1 MINNVTSVSDLDVL
15 NTDYMF
21 FQVTD
26 ITYLSKHITHKY
38 IDRYKHT
45 HIPTHIHTYRHKET
59 KPRANIGKCLN

>member
-1 MINNVTSVSDLDVL
+1 MINNVTSVSDLDIL

-38 IDRYKHT
+38 IDTDINT
-45 HIPTHIHTYRHKET
+45 HIYLHTYILIDT
-59 KPRANIGKCLN
+59 KQNLELI